1 MKNINILI
9 IVFIITTACQGMRE
23 VRQVLT
29 NQKTQTTDEFLV
41 EKREPLVLPPNYKDL
56 PEPGALT
63 NDNDTDDSNKIQEI
77 LSSPQKEKAKK
88 FSTTEKSILDKI
100 SK

>member
-9 IVFIITTACQGMRE
+9 IVFIIITACQGMNE
-23 VRQVLT
+23 VRQVLR
-29 NQKTQTTDEFLV
+29 NEKTQTTDEFLV

-56 PEPGALT
+56 PEPGTLT
-63 NDNDTDDSNKIQEI
+63 KDKDDSNKIQEI
-77 LSSPQKEKAKK
+77 LNTPQKEKVKE
-88 FSTTEKSILDKI
+88 FSSTEKSILDRI

>member
-9 IVFIITTACQGMRE
+9 IVFIITTACQGMKE
-23 VRQVLT
+23 VSQALR
-29 NQKTQTTDEFLV
+29 NEKTQSTDEFLV

-63 NDNDTDDSNKIQEI
+63 NDKDDSNKIQEI

>member
-9 IVFIITTACQGMRE
+9 IVFIIITACQGMNE
-23 VRQVLT
+23 VRQVLR
-29 NQKTQTTDEFLV
+29 NEKTQTTDEFLV

-56 PEPGALT
+56 PEPGTLT
-63 NDNDTDDSNKIQEI
+63 KNKDDSNKIQEI
-77 LSSPQKEKAKK
+77 LNTPQKEKVKE
-88 FSTTEKSILDKI
+88 FSSTEKSILDRI